1 MSDFNSDFNSDFKTD
16 FNLAPAPEA
25 PKAETG
31 ELINSLTA
39 EEEYEKYPLSD
50 TEKQQV
56 EEFAKTIDL
65 YDSQSV
71 LQYAS
76 GTQKQISEFSQQALE
91 NVKTK
96 DFGEVGETLTKV
108 IGELKSFDAEEEK
121 KGLLGFFKKSAD
133 KVTVMKARYAKAETN
148 IANICKVLEGH
159 QIQLMKD
166 SAMLDKMYEI
176 NQDYFKQL
184 TMYIIAG
191 KRRLEY
197 AKDAELPALVA
208 RAKGTKQ
215 NEDLN
220 AANDFAALIARF
232 EKKIYDL
239 ELTRTISMQTAP
251 QIRLIQN
258 NDVLMSEKIQSM
270 MVNTI
275 PLWKSQMV
283 IALGV
288 EHANKAAQ
296 AQKAVTDMT
305 NELLRKNAENLK
317 TATVET
323 ARQME
328 RGVVDVETL
337 ENTNQLLIS
346 TIDEV
351 MQIQEE
357 GRQKREAAE
366 GVLLKMENDL
376 KQKLLEINGR

>member
-1 MSDFNSDFNSDFKTD
+1 MSDFNTD
-16 FNLAPAPEA
+16 FNLGEAPALEPEK
-25 PKAETG
+25 PKTVQT
-31 ELINSLTA
+31 NMTA
-39 EEEYEKYPLSD
+39 EQEYARYPLSD
-50 TEKQQV
+50 TEKKQV
-56 EEFAKTIDL
+56 EAFAAKIDL

-71 LQYAS
+71 LQYAA
-76 GTQKQISEFSQQALE
+76 GTQKQIADFSEQALD

-96 DFGEVGETLTKV
+96 DFGEVGETLTRV
-108 IGELKSFDAEEEK
+108 IGELKNFDAQEEQ
-121 KGLLGFFKKSAD
+121 KGIFGFFKKSAN
-133 KVTVMKARYAKAETN
+133 KVAALKTKYNKAETN
-148 IANICKVLEGH
+148 IESICKVLEGH

-166 SAMLDKMYEI
+166 SAMLDQMYKMNE
-176 NQDYFKQL
+176 NYFKEL

-191 KRRLEY
+191 KRKLEY
-197 AKDAELPALVA
+197 AKNAELPAMMTK
-208 RAKGTKQ
+208 AKATGLD
-215 NEDLN
+215 EDLN
-220 AANDFAALIARF
+220 AANDYASLIARF

-270 MVNTI
+270 LVNTV

-283 IALGV
+283 IALGI
-288 EHANKAAQ
+288 EHSNRAAQ

-305 NELLRKNAENLK
+305 NELLTRNAEQLK

-323 ARQME
+323 AKQME

-337 ENTNQLLIS
+337 QHTNDLLIS

-366 GVLLKMENDL
+366 GALLQMENDL
-376 KQKLLEINGR
+376 KGKLLEINSK

>member
-1 MSDFNSDFNSDFKTD
+1 MSDFNSDFN
-16 FNLAPAPEA
+16 LGEA
-25 PKAETG
+25 PQMEQAKASEMQKT
-31 ELINSLTA
+31 LTVQ
-39 EEEYEKYPLSD
+39 EEYQQYPLND
-50 TEKQQV
+50 TEKQQI
-56 EEFAKTIDL
+56 EAFADKIDL
-65 YDSQSV
+65 YDSQTV

-76 GTQKQISEFSQQALE
+76 GTQKQIADFSEQALD

-96 DFGEVGETLTKV
+96 DFGEVGETLTRV
-108 IGELKSFDAEEEK
+108 IGELRNFDAQEEQ
-121 KGLLGFFKKSAD
+121 KGIFGFFKKNAN
-133 KVTVMKARYAKAETN
+133 KLAAMKTKYEKAETN
-148 IANICKVLEGH
+148 IENICKVLEGH

-166 SAMLDKMYEI
+166 SAMLDQMYDM

-191 KRRLEY
+191 KKKLEH
-197 AKDAELPALVA
+197 AKNVELPQMMEKA
-208 RAKGTKQ
+208 RASERS
-215 NEDLN
+215 EDLN
-220 AANDFAALIARF
+220 AANDYASLIARF

-239 ELTRTISMQTAP
+239 ELTRTISLQTGP

-270 MVNTI
+270 LVNTV

-283 IALGV
+283 IALGI
-288 EHANKAAQ
+288 EHSNKAAQ

-305 NELLRKNAENLK
+305 NELLTKNAENLK

-337 ENTNQLLIS
+337 EHTNELLIS

-351 MQIQEE
+351 VQIQEE
-357 GRQKREAAE
+357 GRQKRETAEAA
-366 GVLLKMENDL
+366 LMRMENEL
-376 KQKLLEINGR
+376 KQKLMEINQ

>member
-1 MSDFNSDFNSDFKTD
+1 MSDFNTD
-16 FNLAPAPEA
+16 FNFGQPPQPE
-25 PKAETG
+25 PKEQTTVQTR
-31 ELINSLTA
+31 SMTA
-39 EEEYEKYPLSD
+39 DEEYATYPL
-50 TEKQQV
+50 TEAQRQQV
-56 EEFAKTIDL
+56 EEFSKRIDL
-65 YDSQSV
+65 YDSQTV

-76 GTQKQISEFSQQALE
+76 GTQKQIADFSEQALE

-108 IGELKSFDAEEEK
+108 IGELKNFDTEEEK
-121 KGLLGFFKKSAD
+121 KGIFGFFKKNAN
-133 KVTVMKARYAKAETN
+133 KLAAMKTRYEKAETN
-148 IANICKVLEGH
+148 IENICKTLENH

-166 SAMLDKMYEI
+166 AAMLDKMYEM
-176 NQDYFKQL
+176 NEDYFKQL

-191 KRRLEY
+191 KRKLEY
-197 AKDAELPALVA
+197 AKDAELPVLMN
-208 RAKGTKQ
+208 RAKATKSS
-215 NEDLN
+215 EDLN
-220 AANDFAALIARF
+220 KANDYASLIARF

-239 ELTRTISMQTAP
+239 ELTRTIAMQTAP

-270 MVNTI
+270 LVNTV

-288 EHANKAAQ
+288 EHSNKAAQ

-305 NELLRKNAENLK
+305 NELLQKNAETLK

-337 ENTNQLLIS
+337 QHTNELLIS

-366 GVLLKMENDL
+366 GALLKMENDL
-376 KQKLLEINGR
+376 KQKLLEINR

>member
-1 MSDFNSDFNSDFKTD
+1 MSDFNTD
-16 FNLAPAPEA
+16 FNMGAVPQPVQPEA
-25 PKAETG
+25 KEQIQT
-31 ELINSLTA
+31 LTA
-39 EEEYEKYPLSD
+39 DQEYEKYPLSE
-50 TEKQQV
+50 TERQQV
-56 EEFAKTIDL
+56 EEFAEKIDL
-65 YDSQSV
+65 YDSQTV

-76 GTQKQISEFSQQALE
+76 GTQKQIADFSEQALN

-121 KGLLGFFKKSAD
+121 KGIFGFFKKSAN
-133 KVTVMKARYAKAETN
+133 KVAALKTRYEKAENN
-148 IANICKVLEGH
+148 IENICKTLEGH

-166 SAMLDKMYEI
+166 SAMLDQMYEM

-191 KRRLEY
+191 KRKLES
-197 AKDAELPALVA
+197 AKNKELPALM
-208 RAKGTKQ
+208 AKADVSGLS
-215 NEDLN
+215 EDIN
-220 AANDFAALIARF
+220 AANDYASLIARF

-239 ELTRTISMQTAP
+239 ELTRTISLQTAP

-270 MVNTI
+270 LVNTV

-305 NELLRKNAENLK
+305 NELLKKNAENLK

-328 RGVVDVETL
+328 RGVVDMETL
-337 ENTNQLLIS
+337 EHTNELLIS

-366 GVLLKMENDL
+366 GTLLKLENDL
-376 KQKLLEINGR
+376 KQKLIEINR

>member
-1 MSDFNSDFNSDFKTD
+1 MSDFNTD
-16 FNLAPAPEA
+16 FNMGNVPQPAEPVQVQTDNA
-25 PKAETG
+25 
-31 ELINSLTA
+31 LTA
-39 EEEYEKYPLSD
+39 DQEYEKYPLGD
-50 TEKQQV
+50 NERAQV
-56 EEFAKTIDL
+56 EEFARKIDL
-65 YDSQSV
+65 YDSQTV

-76 GTQKQISEFSQQALE
+76 GTQKQIADFSQQALE

-96 DFGEVGETLTKV
+96 DFGEVGETLTHV
-108 IGELKSFDAEEEK
+108 IGELKSFDAQEEK
-121 KGLLGFFKKSAD
+121 KGFLGFFRKNAS
-133 KVTVMKARYAKAETN
+133 KVAALKTRYEKAETN
-148 IANICKVLEGH
+148 IENICKVLEGH

-166 SAMLDKMYEI
+166 SAMLDQMYQM

-191 KRRLEY
+191 KRKLEH
-197 AKDAELPALVA
+197 AKNKELPAMM
-208 RAKGTKQ
+208 AKAEASGLS
-215 NEDLN
+215 EDLN
-220 AANDFAALIARF
+220 TANDYASLIARF

-239 ELTRTISMQTAP
+239 ELTRTISLQTAP

-270 MVNTI
+270 LVNTV

-283 IALGV
+283 IALGI
-288 EHANKAAQ
+288 EHSNKAAQ

-305 NELLRKNAENLK
+305 NELLQKNAETLK

-323 ARQME
+323 AKQME
-328 RGVVDVETL
+328 RGVVDIETL
-337 ENTNQLLIS
+337 EHTNQLLIS

-366 GVLLKMENDL
+366 GALMRMEHDL
-376 KQKLLEINGR
+376 KQKLIEINR

>member
-1 MSDFNSDFNSDFKTD
+1 MSDFNTD
-16 FNLAPAPEA
+16 FNFGQPPQPEA
-25 PKAETG
+25 KAQAAVQQR
-31 ELINSLTA
+31 SMTA
-39 EEEYEKYPLSD
+39 DEEYAAYPL
-50 TEKQQV
+50 TEAQRQQV
-56 EEFAKTIDL
+56 EEFSKKIDL
-65 YDSQSV
+65 YDSQAV

-76 GTQKQISEFSQQALE
+76 GTQKQIADFSEQALE

-96 DFGEVGETLTKV
+96 DFGEVGDTLTKV
-108 IGELKSFDAEEEK
+108 VGELKNFNVEEEEK
-121 KGLLGFFKKSAD
+121 KGIFGLFKKNANKLAAM
-133 KVTVMKARYAKAETN
+133 KVRYEKAETN
-148 IANICKVLEGH
+148 IENICKTLETH

-166 SAMLDKMYEI
+166 AAMLDKMYEM
-176 NQDYFKQL
+176 NEDYFKQL

-191 KRRLEY
+191 KRKLEY
-197 AKDAELPALVA
+197 AKDAELPTLMN
-208 RAKGTKQ
+208 RAKSSKSS
-215 NEDLN
+215 EDLN
-220 AANDFAALIARF
+220 KANDYASLIARF

-239 ELTRTISMQTAP
+239 ELTRTIAMQTAP

-258 NDVLMSEKIQSM
+258 NDVQMSEKIQSM
-270 MVNTI
+270 LVNTV

-288 EHANKAAQ
+288 EHSNKAAQ

-305 NELLRKNAENLK
+305 NELLQKNAESLK

-323 ARQME
+323 AKQME

-337 ENTNQLLIS
+337 QQTNELLIS

-366 GVLLKMENDL
+366 GALQKMEDDL
-376 KQKLLEINGR
+376 KQKLLEINA

>member
-1 MSDFNSDFNSDFKTD
+1 MSDFNSDFN
-16 FNLAPAPEA
+16 LAPAPT
-25 PKAETG
+25 AENVTIHD
-31 ELINSLTA
+31 EKDHLTA
-39 EEEYEKYPLSD
+39 EEEYAKYPLSD
-50 TEKQQV
+50 MEKQQV

-108 IGELKSFDAEEEK
+108 IGELKNFDTEEEK
-121 KGLLGFFKKSAD
+121 KGFLGFFKKNAN
-133 KVTVMKARYAKAETN
+133 KLAAMKARYEKAETN
-148 IANICKVLEGH
+148 IENICKVLEGH

-166 SAMLDKMYEI
+166 AAMLDKMYEI

-197 AKDAELPALVA
+197 AKDAELPAMVA

-220 AANDFAALIARF
+220 AANDYAALIARF
-232 EKKIYDL
+232 EKKVYDL

-283 IALGV
+283 IALGI
-288 EHANKAAQ
+288 EHANRAAQ

-337 ENTNQLLIS
+337 EHTNQLLIS

-376 KQKLLEINGR
+376 KQKLLEINS

>member
-1 MSDFNSDFNSDFKTD
+1 MSDFNSDFN
-16 FNLAPAPEA
+16 LAPAPAAANVTIE
-25 PKAETG
+25 EQ
-31 ELINSLTA
+31 NDHLTA
-39 EEEYEKYPLSD
+39 DEEYAKYPLSD
-50 TEKQQV
+50 TERKQV

-76 GTQKQISEFSQQALE
+76 GTQKQIADFSQQALE

-96 DFGEVGETLTKV
+96 DFGEVGETLTRV
-108 IGELKSFDAEEEK
+108 IGELKNFDTEEEK
-121 KGLLGFFKKSAD
+121 KGFLGFFKKNVNKLTA
-133 KVTVMKARYAKAETN
+133 MKARYEKAETN
-148 IANICKVLEGH
+148 IENICKVLEGH

-166 SAMLDKMYEI
+166 AAMLDQMYEI

-191 KRRLEY
+191 KRKLEY
-197 AKDAELPALVA
+197 AKDAELPAMLSK
-208 RAKGTKQ
+208 AKATKQ
-215 NEDLN
+215 SEDMN
-220 AANDFAALIARF
+220 AANDYAALIARF
-232 EKKIYDL
+232 EKKVYDL

-305 NELLRKNAENLK
+305 NELLRKNAETLK
-317 TATVET
+317 TATVDT

-328 RGVVDVETL
+328 RGIVDVETL
-337 ENTNQLLIS
+337 EHTNQLLIS

-376 KQKLLEINGR
+376 KQKLLEINS

>member
-1 MSDFNSDFNSDFKTD
+1 MSDFNTD
-16 FNLAPAPEA
+16 FNFGQPPQPE
-25 PKAETG
+25 PKEQTTVQTR
-31 ELINSLTA
+31 SMTA
-39 EEEYEKYPLSD
+39 DEEYATYPL
-50 TEKQQV
+50 TEAQRQQV
-56 EEFAKTIDL
+56 EEFSKRIDL
-65 YDSQSV
+65 YDSQTV

-76 GTQKQISEFSQQALE
+76 GTQKQIADFSEQALE

-108 IGELKSFDAEEEK
+108 IGELKNFDTEEEK
-121 KGLLGFFKKSAD
+121 KGIFGFFKKNAN
-133 KVTVMKARYAKAETN
+133 KLAAMKTRYEKAETN
-148 IANICKVLEGH
+148 IENICKTLENH

-166 SAMLDKMYEI
+166 AAMLDKMYEM
-176 NQDYFKQL
+176 NEDYFKQL

-191 KRRLEY
+191 KRKLEY
-197 AKDAELPALVA
+197 AKDAELPVLMN
-208 RAKGTKQ
+208 RAKATKSS
-215 NEDLN
+215 EDLN
-220 AANDFAALIARF
+220 KANDYASLIARF

-239 ELTRTISMQTAP
+239 ELTRTIAMQTAP

-270 MVNTI
+270 LVNTV

-288 EHANKAAQ
+288 EHSNKAAQ

-305 NELLRKNAENLK
+305 NELLQKNAETLK

-323 ARQME
+323 AKQME

-337 ENTNQLLIS
+337 QHTNELLIS

-366 GVLLKMENDL
+366 GALLKMENDL
-376 KQKLLEINGR
+376 KQKLLEINR

>member
-1 MSDFNSDFNSDFKTD
+1 MSDFNSDFN
-16 FNLAPAPEA
+16 LAPAPAATNVTIED
-25 PKAETG
+25 E
-31 ELINSLTA
+31 NNHLTA
-39 EEEYEKYPLSD
+39 DEEYAKYPLSD
-50 TEKQQV
+50 TEKKQV

-76 GTQKQISEFSQQALE
+76 GTQKQIADFSQQALE

-96 DFGEVGETLTKV
+96 DFGEVGETLTRV
-108 IGELKSFDAEEEK
+108 IGELKSFDTEEEK
-121 KGLLGFFKKSAD
+121 KGFLGFFKKNVNKLTA
-133 KVTVMKARYAKAETN
+133 MKARYEKAETN
-148 IANICKVLEGH
+148 IQNICKVLEGH

-166 SAMLDKMYEI
+166 AAMLDQMYEI

-191 KRRLEY
+191 KRKLEY
-197 AKDAELPALVA
+197 AKDAELPAMLSK
-208 RAKGTKQ
+208 AKATKQ
-215 NEDLN
+215 SEDMN
-220 AANDFAALIARF
+220 AANDYAALIARF
-232 EKKIYDL
+232 EKKVYDL

-317 TATVET
+317 TATVDT

-328 RGVVDVETL
+328 RGIVDVETL
-337 ENTNQLLIS
+337 EHTNQMLIS

-376 KQKLLEINGR
+376 KQKLLEINS

>member
-1 MSDFNSDFNSDFKTD
+1 MSDFNSDFN
-16 FNLAPAPEA
+16 LGEA
-25 PKAETG
+25 PQMEQAKASEMQKT
-31 ELINSLTA
+31 LTVQ
-39 EEEYEKYPLSD
+39 EEYQQYPLND
-50 TEKQQV
+50 TEKQQI
-56 EEFAKTIDL
+56 EAFADKIDL
-65 YDSQSV
+65 YDSQTV

-76 GTQKQISEFSQQALE
+76 GTQKQIADFSEQALD

-96 DFGEVGETLTKV
+96 DFGEVGETLTRV
-108 IGELKSFDAEEEK
+108 IGELRNFDVQEEQ
-121 KGLLGFFKKSAD
+121 KGIFGFFKKNAN
-133 KVTVMKARYAKAETN
+133 KLAAMKTKYEKAETN
-148 IANICKVLEGH
+148 IENICKVLEGH

-166 SAMLDKMYEI
+166 SAMLDQMYDM

-191 KRRLEY
+191 KKKLEH
-197 AKDAELPALVA
+197 AKNVELPQMMEKAKASA
-208 RAKGTKQ
+208 RS
-215 NEDLN
+215 EDLN
-220 AANDFAALIARF
+220 AANDYASLIARF

-239 ELTRTISMQTAP
+239 ELTRTISLQTGP

-270 MVNTI
+270 LVNTV

-283 IALGV
+283 IALGI
-288 EHANKAAQ
+288 EHSNKAAQ

-305 NELLRKNAENLK
+305 NELLTKNAENLK

-337 ENTNQLLIS
+337 EHTNELLIS

-351 MQIQEE
+351 VQIQEE
-357 GRQKREAAE
+357 GRQKRETAEAA
-366 GVLLKMENDL
+366 LMRMENEL
-376 KQKLLEINGR
+376 KQKLMEINQ

>member
-1 MSDFNSDFNSDFKTD
+1 MSDFNSDFN
-16 FNLAPAPEA
+16 LGEA
-25 PKAETG
+25 PQMKQAKASEMQKT
-31 ELINSLTA
+31 LTVQ
-39 EEEYEKYPLSD
+39 EEYQQYPLND
-50 TEKQQV
+50 TEKQQI
-56 EEFAKTIDL
+56 EAFADKIDL
-65 YDSQSV
+65 YDSQTV

-76 GTQKQISEFSQQALE
+76 GTQKQIADFSEQALD

-96 DFGEVGETLTKV
+96 DFGEVGETLTRV
-108 IGELKSFDAEEEK
+108 IGELRNFDAQEEQ
-121 KGLLGFFKKSAD
+121 KGIFGFFKKNAN
-133 KVTVMKARYAKAETN
+133 KLAAMKTKYEKAETN
-148 IANICKVLEGH
+148 IENICKVLEGH

-166 SAMLDKMYEI
+166 SAMLDQMYDM

-191 KRRLEY
+191 KKKLEH
-197 AKDAELPALVA
+197 AKNVELPQMMEKA
-208 RAKGTKQ
+208 RASERS
-215 NEDLN
+215 EDLN
-220 AANDFAALIARF
+220 AANDYASLIARF

-239 ELTRTISMQTAP
+239 ELTRTISLQTGP

-270 MVNTI
+270 LVNTV

-283 IALGV
+283 IALGI
-288 EHANKAAQ
+288 EHSNKAAQ

-305 NELLRKNAENLK
+305 NELLTKNAENLK

-337 ENTNQLLIS
+337 EHTNELLIS

-351 MQIQEE
+351 VQIQEE
-357 GRQKREAAE
+357 GRQKRETAEAA
-366 GVLLKMENDL
+366 LMRMENEL
-376 KQKLLEINGR
+376 KQKLMEINQ

>member
-1 MSDFNSDFNSDFKTD
+1 MSDFNTD
-16 FNLAPAPEA
+16 FNLGEAPALEPEK
-25 PKAETG
+25 PKTVQT
-31 ELINSLTA
+31 NMTA
-39 EEEYEKYPLSD
+39 EQEYARYPLSD
-50 TEKQQV
+50 TEKKQV
-56 EEFAKTIDL
+56 EAFAAKIDL

-71 LQYAS
+71 LQYAA
-76 GTQKQISEFSQQALE
+76 GTQKQIADFSEQALD

-96 DFGEVGETLTKV
+96 DFGEVGETLTRV
-108 IGELKSFDAEEEK
+108 IGELKNFDAQEEQ
-121 KGLLGFFKKSAD
+121 KGIFGFFKKSAN
-133 KVTVMKARYAKAETN
+133 KVAALKTKYNKAETN
-148 IANICKVLEGH
+148 IESICKVLEGH

-166 SAMLDKMYEI
+166 SAMLDQMYKMNE
-176 NQDYFKQL
+176 NYFKEL

-191 KRRLEY
+191 KRKLEY
-197 AKDAELPALVA
+197 AKNAELPAMMTK
-208 RAKGTKQ
+208 AKATGLD
-215 NEDLN
+215 EDLN
-220 AANDFAALIARF
+220 AANDYASLIAHF

-239 ELTRTISMQTAP
+239 ELTRAISMQTAP

-270 MVNTI
+270 LVNTV

-283 IALGV
+283 IALGI
-288 EHANKAAQ
+288 EHSNRAAQ

-305 NELLRKNAENLK
+305 NELLTRNAEQLK

-323 ARQME
+323 AKQME

-337 ENTNQLLIS
+337 QHTNDLLIS

-366 GVLLKMENDL
+366 GALLQMENDL
-376 KQKLLEINGR
+376 KGKLLEINSK